1 VHHLVGVA
9 VTPVVCFIGE
19 VGMSQLN
26 PNPSEVS
33 ECFTVPLEL
42 FIDNDRYA
50 LVLHLGAAA
59 FRSLTVSLSFRW
71 VHKKHYA
78 PFFTGAPHIIWGL
91 TGYVVNRF
99 VMDVISRY
107 TVVFDDNQ

>member
-26 PNPSEVS
+26 PNPNEVS

-42 FIDNDRYA
+42 FIDNERC
-50 LVLHLGAAA
+50 VL
-59 FRSLTVSLSFRW
+59 
-71 VHKKHYA
+71 
-78 PFFTGAPHIIWGL
+78 
-91 TGYVVNRF
+91 N
-99 VMDVISRY
+99 
-107 TVVFDDNQ
+107 